1 MSQFKDQERDALAPP
16 SLKVSPQAAPFS
28 LADDTDTSDHPTNA
42 EPNANQ
48 AAASDDSK
56 NKSPKPPPWN
66 FVPPPKDDNDLK
78 DEHWYDKRERLR
90 QESLEQYRA
99 QYGDEAYH
107 AAVKNYK
114 SPYDEALEASNR
126 SWEGINQFLDL
137 TQHIAVFGMVAG
149 VVLVAIIAFGVLN
162 HQSGGPPVQWPDLTQ
177 LPIFDFLRGHNFKGV
192 SDMEQVLN
200 LLPFAAFGCAL
211 TTAFATYIARSAKS
225 REIDWT
231 DSHLML
237 EYSGPIN
244 LAFKWTA
251 IKSVDQIWRWDIFH
265 GRQPVFLLSTHEG
278 NVFKLKLSDIA
289 AKNNIGSFFSLIKEH
304 APKAKFNVD
313 PKFATDESYTELW
326 LKYFSK
332 ATDRTRSGLL
342 ERDMLVADG
351 MYRIVGTVGGGG
363 QGTAYLAIVE
373 KNQIPDSAYGSTG
386 VDGKVEVSMG
396 NKEARHIVKVDQGSS
411 EERKKLVIGQEV
423 VLKEYILPVH
433 RGQLTA
439 ERTAEKLKAEA
450 EILDKLDH
458 EHIVKLKDA
467 FIEDYRGYLVLDF
480 VSGESL
486 KSLTDRLG
494 PQTEEQIVD
503 WAIQALDILQYMHE
517 LTPSLVHRDITPDN
531 LMLQE
536 DGFIKLVDFNVA
548 YQVDS
553 SATATVVGKHAYI
566 PAEQFRGKPTP
577 QSDIYSLGGTMFYL
591 LTGKE
596 PEPISTSYP
605 AKHSQFVSPE
615 LDAIVAKATSTPLD
629 QRYKDVQ
636 EFKEDLVKLKKS
648 QAV

>member
-1 MSQFKDQERDALAPP
+1 MGQFKDHDKKAVAPP
-16 SLKVSPQAAPFS
+16 SLKVAPQTAAPPIES
-28 LADDTDTSDHPTNA
+28 ETAGNGS
-42 EPNANQ
+42 EGKQ
-48 AAASDDSK
+48 
-56 NKSPKPPPWN
+56 
-66 FVPPPKDDNDLK
+66 VPPPFTFEPPAMEEARKG
-78 DEHWYDKRERLR
+78 DEHWYDQRERLR
-90 QESLEQYRA
+90 QQELEKYR
-99 QYGDEAYH
+99 QLYGDEAYH
-107 AAVKNYK
+107 KALKNYR
-114 SPYDEALEASNR
+114 SPYEEAIEESNR
-126 SWEGINQFLDL
+126 SWQGVNQFLDITSHL
-137 TQHIAVFGMVAG
+137 AGFALFAGIIIVA
-149 VVLVAIIAFGVLN
+149 LVAFAALN
-162 HQSGGPPVQWPDLTQ
+162 GQSSGPHTEIDWSK
-177 LPIFDFLRGHNFKGV
+177 LPIWDFFNSLFHGHQFRSASNM
-192 SDMEQVLN
+192 DQVLN

-211 TTAFATYIARSAKS
+211 TTALATYIARSAKS

-251 IKSVDQIWRWDIFH
+251 IKSVDQIWRWDVFH
-265 GRQPVFLLSTHEG
+265 GKQPVFLLTTNEG
-278 NVFKLKLSDIA
+278 NVFRLKLSDIS

-342 ERDMLVADG
+342 EPDMVVADG

-396 NKEARHIVKVDQGSS
+396 NKEARHIVKVDQGTT

-494 PQTEEQIVD
+494 PQTEEQIID
-503 WAIQALDILQYMHE
+503 WAIQALDILQYMHG

-536 DGFIKLVDFNVA
+536 DGCIKLVDFNVA

-596 PEPISTSYP
+596 PEPISTSHP
-605 AKHSQFVSPE
+605 ANHSQFVSPE

-636 EFKEDLVKLKKS
+636 EFKADLLKLKKS
-648 QAV
+648 

>member
-1 MSQFKDQERDALAPP
+1 MSQFNDHEKDSFAQPTLEAVSQPT
-16 SLKVSPQAAPFS
+16 LKVSAQATPQLS
-28 LADDTDTSDHPTNA
+28 QTS
-42 EPNANQ
+42 
-48 AAASDDSK
+48 
-56 NKSPKPPPWN
+56 PPP
-66 FVPPPKDDNDLK
+66 FVFEAPPVEDAQS
-78 DEHWYDKRERLR
+78 DEQWYDKREKLR
-90 QESLEQYRA
+90 EEELDKYRK
-99 QYGDEAYH
+99 QYGDDAYYK
-107 AAVKNYK
+107 ALKNYK
-114 SPYDEALEASNR
+114 SPYEEAIEASNK
-126 SWEGINQFLDL
+126 SWQGVNQFLD
-137 TQHIAVFGMVAG
+137 IASHLMGFAVAAG
-149 VVLVAIIAFGVLN
+149 VIIIGLVVFNALN
-162 HQSGGPPVQWPDLTQ
+162 HQPNGPLPDFDWTNNPLYLFFKALTE
-177 LPIFDFLRGHNFKGV
+177 GHEFKGLE
-192 SDMEQVLN
+192 DMKDVLN
-200 LLPFAAFGCAL
+200 FLPFAAFGCAL
-211 TTAFATYIARSAKS
+211 TTALATYIARSAKT

-265 GRQPVFLLSTHEG
+265 GKQPVFLLTTQEG
-278 NVFKLKLSDIA
+278 NVFRLKLSDIT

-313 PKFATDESYTELW
+313 PAFATDESYTELW

-332 ATDRTRSGLL
+332 ATDRSRGGLL
-342 ERDMLVADG
+342 EPDMLVGDG
-351 MYRIVGTVGGGG
+351 MYKVVGTVGGGG

-373 KNQIPDSAYGSTG
+373 KDHIPESAYGSSG

-396 NKEARHIVKVDQGSS
+396 NKEARHILKIDQAAAGGK
-411 EERKKLVIGQEV
+411 KKLVRGQEV

-439 ERTAEKLKAEA
+439 ERTAEKLKSEA
-450 EILDKLDH
+450 EILNTLDH
-458 EHIVKLKDA
+458 EQIVKLKDA

-480 VSGESL
+480 VAGESL

-494 PQTEEQIVD
+494 PQTEEAVID
-503 WAIQALDILQYMHE
+503 WAIQTLDILEYMHN
-517 LTPSLVHRDITPDN
+517 LTPALVHRDITPDN
-531 LMLQE
+531 LMLQD
-536 DGFIKLVDFNVA
+536 DGHIKLVDFNVA

-596 PEPISTSYP
+596 PEPISTSHP
-605 AKHSQFVSPE
+605 ANHSELVSAE
-615 LDAIVAKATSTPLD
+615 LDKIVARATATPLAE
-629 QRYKDVQ
+629 RYSNVQ
-636 EFKEDLVKLKKS
+636 EFREDLKRLKR
-648 QAV
+648 

>member
-1 MSQFKDQERDALAPP
+1 MSHFKDQEKEALAAP
-16 SLKVSPQAAPFS
+16 SLKVSPQGAPKVVP
-28 LADDTDTSDHPTNA
+28 DGVETDEAGDLH
-42 EPNANQ
+42 
-48 AAASDDSK
+48 
-56 NKSPKPPPWN
+56 NKSTAAPPPWN
-66 FVPPPKDDNDLK
+66 FVPPQKDDSVS

-90 QESLEQYRA
+90 QESLNRYRA

-107 AAVKNYK
+107 AAIKNYK
-114 SPYDEALEASNR
+114 SPYEEALEASNR
-126 SWEGINQFLDL
+126 SWQGVNQFLDITSHL
-137 TQHIAVFGMVAG
+137 AGFALFAG
-149 VVLVAIIAFGVLN
+149 VIIVALVAFAALN
-162 HQSGGPPVQWPDLTQ
+162 GQNSGPPPDIDWSNN
-177 LPIFDFLRGHNFKGV
+177 PITEFLRVLFKGH
-192 SDMEQVLN
+192 DFRGANNMEQVLG

-251 IKSVDQIWRWDIFH
+251 IKNVDQIWRWDIFH
-265 GRQPVFLLSTHEG
+265 GRQPVFLLTTHEG

-342 ERDMLVADG
+342 EPGMVVADG
-351 MYRIVGTVGGGG
+351 MYKIVGTVGGGG
-363 QGTAYLAIVE
+363 QGTAYLAVVV
-373 KNQIPDSAYGSTG
+373 NDQIPETAYGSGG
-386 VDGKVEVSMG
+386 VQGKVEVSMG
-396 NKEARHIVKVDQGSS
+396 NKEARHIVKVDSNSS
-411 EERKKLVIGQEV
+411 EQRKKLIVGQEV

-494 PQTEEQIVD
+494 PQTENQIVD
-503 WAIQALDILQYMHE
+503 WAIQVLDILQYMHG

-566 PAEQFRGKPTP
+566 PAEQFRGKPTA

-596 PEPISTSYP
+596 PEPISTSHP
-605 AKHSQFVSPE
+605 ANHSDFVSAE
-615 LDAIVAKATSTPLD
+615 LDKIIARATSTPLNE
-629 QRYKDVQ
+629 RYATVQ
-636 EFKEDLVKLKKS
+636 EFKDDLMKLKR
-648 QAV
+648 

>member
-1 MSQFKDQERDALAPP
+1 MSQFKDHEREALAAPT
-16 SLKVSPQAAPFS
+16 LKV
-28 LADDTDTSDHPTNA
+28 
-42 EPNANQ
+42 
-48 AAASDDSK
+48 ASDEQQHGESDGQKTDAVISEEELLERSK
-56 NKSPKPPPWN
+56 SFVVRTHQGNSPR
-66 FVPPPKDDNDLK
+66 
-78 DEHWYDKRERLR
+78 Y
-90 QESLEQYRA
+90 S
-99 QYGDEAYH
+99 
-107 AAVKNYK
+107 
-114 SPYDEALEASNR
+114 SPYEEALAESER
-126 SWEGINQFLDL
+126 SWQGVNQFFEAA
-137 TQHIAVFGMVAG
+137 QRMFIF
-149 VVLVAIIAFGVLN
+149 VLIGCCIFLAMAAFMYFQKQN
-162 HQSGGPPVQWPDLTQ
+162 PGPQ
-177 LPIFDFLRGHNFKGV
+177 IEFDFSAFFNPFLGTHNFKNV
-192 SDMEQVLN
+192 NNMTQVLT
-200 LLPFAAFGCAL
+200 LLPWAAFGCAL
-211 TTAFATYIARSAKS
+211 TTALATYIARSAKS

-251 IKSVDQIWRWDIFH
+251 IKSVDQIWKWDIFH
-265 GRQPVFLLSTHEG
+265 GRQPVFLLTTNEG
-278 NVFKLKLSDIA
+278 NVFKLKLSDIS
-289 AKNNIGSFFSLIKEH
+289 AKNNVGSFFSLIKEH

-313 PKFATDESYTELW
+313 PAFATDESYTELW

-342 ERDMLVADG
+342 EKDMLVCDG
-351 MYRIVGTVGGGG
+351 MYRVVGTIGGGG

-373 KNQIPDSAYGSTG
+373 KDTIPESGYGREG

-396 NKEARHIVKVDQGSS
+396 NKEARHIMRVDPGTK
-411 EERKKLVIGQEV
+411 EARKKLVVGQEV
-423 VLKEYILPVH
+423 VLKEYVLPVH

-450 EILDKLDH
+450 EILNKLDH

-486 KSLTDRLG
+486 KNITDRRG
-494 PQTEEQIVD
+494 PQPEEAVID
-503 WAIQALDILQYMHE
+503 WAIQVLDILSYMHG

-531 LMLQE
+531 LMLQQ

-596 PEPISTSYP
+596 PEPISQSSP
-605 AKHSQFVSPE
+605 QNHRSDVSTE
-615 LDAIVAKATSTPLD
+615 LDLIIMKATATRLD
-629 QRYKDVQ
+629 ERYLNVE
-636 EFKEDLVKLKKS
+636 EFKADLLKLRK
-648 QAV
+648 

>member
-1 MSQFKDQERDALAPP
+1 MSQFKDQEKELVAPP
-16 SLKVSPQAAPFS
+16 KLKVSEAQPA
-28 LADDTDTSDHPTNA
+28 
-42 EPNANQ
+42 
-48 AAASDDSK
+48 
-56 NKSPKPPPWN
+56 PPPFE
-66 FVPPPKDDNDLK
+66 FVPPPIEEGYVNG
-78 DEHWYDKRERLR
+78 EHWYDRRERLR
-90 QESLEQYRA
+90 QEALDKYRA
-99 QYGDEAYH
+99 QHGDEAYH
-107 AAVKNYK
+107 LAIKHYK
-114 SPYDEALEASNR
+114 SPYEEAIEASNK
-126 SWEGINQFLDL
+126 SWQGVNQFLD
-137 TQHIAVFGMVAG
+137 IISNVAG
-149 VVLVAIIAFGVLN
+149 FALTGGVIIIALVVFASFQQHGNGSPPLN
-162 HQSGGPPVQWPDLTQ
+162 FDQ
-177 LPIFDFLRGHNFKGV
+177 LFEPIFEFFRVLFKGHQFKV
-192 SDMEQVLN
+192 SDMETVLN
-200 LLPFAAFGCAL
+200 ALPYAAFGCAL
-211 TTAFATYIARSAKS
+211 TTALATYIARSAKS

-251 IKSVDQIWRWDIFH
+251 IKSVDQIYRWDIFH
-265 GRQPVFLLSTHEG
+265 GRQPVFLLTTQEG
-278 NVFKLKLSDIA
+278 NVFRLKLSDIS

-332 ATDRTRSGLL
+332 ATDRARSGLL
-342 ERDMLVADG
+342 EKDMLVGDG
-351 MYRIVGTVGGGG
+351 MYRVIGTVGGGG

-373 KNQIPDSAYGSTG
+373 KDHIPDSAYGSQG
-386 VDGKVEVSMG
+386 VEGKIEVTMG
-396 NKEARHIVKVDQGSS
+396 NKEARHILKVDPNAASPG
-411 EERKKLVIGQEV
+411 KKLVKGQEV

-458 EHIVKLKDA
+458 ERIVKLKDA

-494 PQTEEQIVD
+494 PQPQEQVIE
-503 WAIQALDILQYMHE
+503 WAVQVLDILNYLHS

-531 LMLQE
+531 LILQE
-536 DGFIKLVDFNVA
+536 DGTIKLVDFNVA

-566 PAEQFRGKPTP
+566 PAEQFRGKPVP

-596 PEPISTSYP
+596 PEPISTAHP
-605 AKHSQFVSPE
+605 ANHSELVSIE
-615 LDAIVAKATSTPLD
+615 LDRVVARATATPLD
-629 QRYKDVQ
+629 ERYANVQ
-636 EFKEDLVKLKKS
+636 EFKDDLLNL
-648 QAV
+648 

>member
-1 MSQFKDQERDALAPP
+1 MSQFKDHEREALAAPT
-16 SLKVSPQAAPFS
+16 LKVTAADQ
-28 LADDTDTSDHPTNA
+28 LQNESDG
-42 EPNANQ
+42 E
-48 AAASDDSK
+48 
-56 NKSPKPPPWN
+56 KPDA
-66 FVPPPKDDNDLK
+66 VISEEEL
-78 DEHWYDKRERLR
+78 RERAK
-90 QESLEQYRA
+90 SLVVRTHQSGPSTA
-99 QYGDEAYH
+99 QNPRYS
-107 AAVKNYK
+107 
-114 SPYDEALEASNR
+114 SPYDEALADSDR
-126 SWEGINQFLDL
+126 SWQSINQFFEIAQRMFIFIL
-137 TQHIAVFGMVAG
+137 TGCCI
-149 VVLVAIIAFGVLN
+149 VLAMAAFMYFQKQNPGA
-162 HQSGGPPVQWPDLTQ
+162 SMEIPDLSG
-177 LPIFDFLRGHNFKGV
+177 LLGPFLGTHNFKNV
-192 SDMEQVLN
+192 SNMTQVLN
-200 LLPFAAFGCAL
+200 LLPWAAFGCAL

-251 IKSVDQIWRWDIFH
+251 IKSVDQIWKWDIFH
-265 GRQPVFLLSTHEG
+265 GRQPVFLLTTNEG
-278 NVFKLKLSDIA
+278 NVFTLKLSDIS
-289 AKNNIGSFFSLIKEH
+289 AKNNVGSFFSLIKEH

-313 PKFATDESYTELW
+313 PAFATDESYTELW

-342 ERDMLVADG
+342 EKDMLVCDG
-351 MYRIVGTVGGGG
+351 MYRVVGTIGGGG

-373 KNQIPDSAYGSTG
+373 KNTVPDSAYGREG

-396 NKEARHIVKVDQGSS
+396 NKEARHIMKVDPATKEQ
-411 EERKKLVIGQEV
+411 RKKLVVGQEV
-423 VLKEYILPVH
+423 VLKEYVLPVH

-486 KSLTDRLG
+486 KTITDRRG
-494 PQTEEQIVD
+494 PQPEEAVID
-503 WAIQALDILQYMHE
+503 WAIQVLDILSYMHS

-596 PEPISTSYP
+596 PEPISQSSP
-605 AKHSQFVSPE
+605 QNHRDDVSTE
-615 LDAIVAKATSTPLD
+615 LDSIVMKATASRLD
-629 QRYKDVQ
+629 ERYANV
-636 EFKEDLVKLKKS
+636 EAFKADLLKLKK
-648 QAV
+648 

>member
-1 MSQFKDQERDALAPP
+1 MSQFKDQEKEALSTP
-16 SLKVSPQAAPFS
+16 SLKVSPQAAPNVVS
-28 LADDTDTSDHPTNA
+28 NDA
-42 EPNANQ
+42 EKEGELDSQLKSQ
-48 AAASDDSK
+48 AA
-56 NKSPKPPPWN
+56 PPPWN
-66 FVPPPKDDNDLK
+66 FVPPQKDDSVS

-90 QESLEQYRA
+90 QESLDRYRS
-99 QYGDEAYH
+99 QYGDDAYH
-107 AAVKNYK
+107 AAIKNYK
-114 SPYDEALEASNR
+114 SPYEEALEASNK

-137 TQHIAVFGMVAG
+137 TQHIAVFGLMAG
-149 VVLVAIIAFGVLN
+149 IVLVAIIAFGVLN
-162 HQSGGPPVQWPDLTQ
+162 HNTGGPNIQWPDIST
-177 LPIFDFLRGHNFKGV
+177 LPIFDFLRGHSFKGV
-192 SDMEQVLN
+192 SDMDQVLN

-251 IKSVDQIWRWDIFH
+251 IKNVDQIWRWDIFH
-265 GRQPVFLLSTHEG
+265 GRQPVFLLTTHEG
-278 NVFKLKLSDIA
+278 NVFKLKLSDIS

-342 ERDMLVADG
+342 EPDMVVADG

-363 QGTAYLAIVE
+363 QGTAYLAVVI
-373 KNQIPDSAYGSTG
+373 NDQIPESAYGSEG
-386 VDGKVEVSMG
+386 VEGKVEVSMG
-396 NKEARHIVKVDQGSS
+396 NKEARHIVRVDKNSS
-411 EERKKLVIGQEV
+411 EQRKKLVVGQEV

-494 PQTEEQIVD
+494 PQTEDQIVD
-503 WAIQALDILQYMHE
+503 WAIQVLDILQYMHG

-566 PAEQFRGKPTP
+566 PAEQFRGKPTA

-596 PEPISTSYP
+596 PEPISTSHP
-605 AKHSQFVSPE
+605 ANHSDFVSFE
-615 LDAIVAKATSTPLD
+615 LDRIIAKATSTPLNE
-629 QRYKDVQ
+629 RYATVQ
-636 EFKEDLVKLKKS
+636 EFKEDLMKLKR
-648 QAV
+648 

>member
-1 MSQFKDQERDALAPP
+1 MD
-16 SLKVSPQAAPFS
+16 
-28 LADDTDTSDHPTNA
+28 
-42 EPNANQ
+42 
-48 AAASDDSK
+48 
-56 NKSPKPPPWN
+56 
-66 FVPPPKDDNDLK
+66 
-78 DEHWYDKRERLR
+78 
-90 QESLEQYRA
+90 
-99 QYGDEAYH
+99 
-107 AAVKNYK
+107 
-114 SPYDEALEASNR
+114 
-126 SWEGINQFLDL
+126 
-137 TQHIAVFGMVAG
+137 
-149 VVLVAIIAFGVLN
+149 
-162 HQSGGPPVQWPDLTQ
+162 
-177 LPIFDFLRGHNFKGV
+177 
-192 SDMEQVLN
+192 QVLN

-211 TTAFATYIARSAKS
+211 TTAFATYIARSSKS

-251 IKSVDQIWRWDIFH
+251 IKSVDQIWKWDIFH
-265 GRQPVFLLSTHEG
+265 GRQPVFLLTTNEG
-278 NVFKLKLSDIA
+278 NVFKLKLSDIT
-289 AKNNIGSFFSLIKEH
+289 AKNNVGSFFSLIKEH

-313 PKFATDESYTELW
+313 PNFATDESYTELW

-332 ATDRTRSGLL
+332 ATDRARSGLL
-342 ERDMLVADG
+342 EKDMLVCDG
-351 MYRIVGTVGGGG
+351 MYRVVGTIGGGG

-373 KNQIPDSAYGSTG
+373 RDQIPDSAYGAESA
-386 VDGKVEVSMG
+386 DGKVAVSLG
-396 NKEARHIVKVDQGSS
+396 NKDARHILRVDPSTTEQ
-411 EERKKLVIGQEV
+411 RKKLVLGQEV
-423 VLKEYILPVH
+423 VLKEYVLPVH

-439 ERTAEKLKAEA
+439 ERTAEKLQAEA

-458 EHIVKLKDA
+458 EQIVKLKDA

-480 VSGESL
+480 VPGESL

-494 PQTEEQIVD
+494 PQKEEQIIN
-503 WAIQALDILQYMHE
+503 WAIQVLDILSYMHG

-596 PEPISTSYP
+596 PEPISTSHP
-605 AKHSQFVSPE
+605 ANHSQFVSPE
-615 LDAIVAKATSTPLD
+615 LDEIVAKATATPLLE
-629 QRYKDVQ
+629 RYANVED
-636 EFKEDLVKLKKS
+636 FKNDLLRLKK
-648 QAV
+648 

>member
-1 MSQFKDQERDALAPP
+1 MSQFKDQEKEALAPP
-16 SLKVSPQAAPFS
+16 SLKVSPQAAPPFV
-28 LADDTDTSDHPTNA
+28 ADGADANSCPANA
-42 EPNANQ
+42 EQNANR
-48 AAASDDSK
+48 ATANGDSK
-56 NKSPKPPPWN
+56 DKSSSPPPWN
-66 FVPPPKDDNDLK
+66 FVPPTRDDNNRG

-126 SWEGINQFLDL
+126 SWEGINQFLDITAHLAGFAL
-137 TQHIAVFGMVAG
+137 TAGIIIVGLIVFAT
-149 VVLVAIIAFGVLN
+149 LN
-162 HQSGGPPVQWPDLTQ
+162 AHSAGPPPEIDWSNVWLFQFFKVLSE
-177 LPIFDFLRGHNFKGV
+177 GHAFKGV
-192 SDMEQVLN
+192 NNMEQVLN

-265 GRQPVFLLSTHEG
+265 GRQPVFLLSTNEG

-342 ERDMLVADG
+342 ETDMLVADG

-373 KNQIPDSAYGSTG
+373 KNQIPESAYGSTG
-386 VDGKVEVSMG
+386 LDGKVEVSMG
-396 NKEARHIVKVDQGSS
+396 NKEARHIVKVDQGAS
-411 EERKKLVIGQEV
+411 EPRKKLVIGQEV

-605 AKHSQFVSPE
+605 ANHSQFVSPE

-636 EFKEDLVKLKKS
+636 EFKDELLKLKKS
-648 QAV
+648 

>member
-1 MSQFKDQERDALAPP
+1 MSQYKDQEKEAIAPP
-16 SLKVSPQAAPFS
+16 KLKVPSQAEEQTPPPFVFDAPP
-28 LADDTDTSDHPTNA
+28 L
-42 EPNANQ
+42 EE
-48 AAASDDSK
+48 SK
-56 NKSPKPPPWN
+56 NG
-66 FVPPPKDDNDLK
+66 

-90 QESLEQYRA
+90 QEELEKYRS
-99 QYGDEAYH
+99 QYGDDAYYK
-107 AAVKNYK
+107 ALSNNK
-114 SPYDEALEASNR
+114 SPYEEALEQSNR
-126 SWEGINQFLDL
+126 SWQGVNQFLDITSNL
-137 TQHIAVFGMVAG
+137 MGFALVAG
-149 VVLVAIIAFGVLN
+149 VIIVGLIAFSMLN
-162 HQSGGPPVQWPDLTQ
+162 AQSPTPPVN
-177 LPIFDFLRGHNFKGV
+177 FDWSNTWLYEFFKSMTKGHDFRGISGI
-192 SDMEQVLN
+192 DQVLT

-211 TTAFATYIARSAKS
+211 TTALATYIARYAKS

-251 IKSVDQIWRWDIFH
+251 IKSVDQVWRWDIFH
-265 GRQPVFLLSTHEG
+265 GKQPVFLLTTQEG
-278 NVFKLKLSDIA
+278 NVFRLKLSDIT

-313 PKFATDESYTELW
+313 PAFATDESYTELW

-332 ATDRTRSGLL
+332 ATDRARGGLL
-342 ERDMLVADG
+342 EPDMIVGDG

-363 QGTAYLAIVE
+363 QGTAYLAIVLKTHVAE
-373 KNQIPDSAYGSTG
+373 SGYGRSG

-396 NKEARHIVKVDQGSS
+396 NKEARHIMRVDQSASG
-411 EERKKLVIGQEV
+411 KGKQLIVGQEV

-450 EILDKLDH
+450 EILNQLDH

-480 VSGESL
+480 VAGESL

-494 PQTEEQIVD
+494 PQKEEAIID
-503 WAIQALDILQYMHE
+503 WAIQTLDILDYMHG
-517 LTPSLVHRDITPDN
+517 LTPALVHRDITPDN

-536 DGFIKLVDFNVA
+536 DGHIKLVDFNVA

-566 PAEQFRGKPTP
+566 PAEQFRGKPVP

-596 PEPISTSYP
+596 PEPISTSHP
-605 AKHSQFVSPE
+605 ANHSEFVSPE
-615 LDAIVAKATSTPLD
+615 LDRIVAKATATTLND
-629 QRYKDVQ
+629 RYANVL
-636 EFKEDLVKLKKS
+636 EFKEDLLRLKK
-648 QAV
+648 V

>member
-1 MSQFKDQERDALAPP
+1 MSHFKDHEREALAAPV
-16 SLKVSPQAAPFS
+16 LKVTPDQQAE
-28 LADDTDTSDHPTNA
+28 A
-42 EPNANQ
+42 EKNQESSTEEIGEQAN
-48 AAASDDSK
+48 
-56 NKSPKPPPWN
+56 N
-66 FVPPPKDDNDLK
+66 FVVRK
-78 DEHWYDKRERLR
+78 H
-90 QESLEQYRA
+90 
-99 QYGDEAYH
+99 EAPQNSSTT
-107 AAVKNYK
+107 AAYA
-114 SPYDEALEASNR
+114 SPYEEAVAASNR
-126 SWEGINQFLDL
+126 SWEGINQFFELA
-137 TQHIAVFGMVAG
+137 QHAFVYLVGGLCILLAMAAFMYFQKQNPG
-149 VVLVAIIAFGVLN
+149 V
-162 HQSGGPPVQWPDLTQ
+162 PPVEL
-177 LPIFDFLRGHNFKGV
+177 DFSGLLSPFLGGHNFKNV
-192 SDMEQVLN
+192 NNMTQVLN
-200 LLPFAAFGCAL
+200 LLPWAAFGCAL

-225 REIDWT
+225 RELDWT

-251 IKSVDQIWRWDIFH
+251 IKSVDQIWKWDIFH
-265 GRQPVFLLSTHEG
+265 GRQPVFLLTTNEG
-278 NVFKLKLSDIA
+278 NVFRLKLSDIT
-289 AKNNIGSFFSLIKEH
+289 AKNNVGSFFSLIKEH

-313 PKFATDESYTELW
+313 PAFATDESYTELW

-342 ERDMLVADG
+342 EKDMLVCDG
-351 MYRIVGTVGGGG
+351 MYRVVGTIGGGG

-373 KNQIPDSAYGSTG
+373 KDTIPESAYGKEG

-396 NKEARHIVKVDQGSS
+396 NKEARHIMKVDPATK
-411 EERKKLVIGQEV
+411 EERKQLVVGQEV
-423 VLKEYILPVH
+423 VLKEYVLPVH

-450 EILDKLDH
+450 EILNKLDH

-480 VSGESL
+480 VAGESL
-486 KSLTDRLG
+486 KTITDRRG
-494 PQTEEQIVD
+494 PQPEEAVID
-503 WAIQALDILQYMHE
+503 WAIQTLDILSYMHG

-531 LMLQE
+531 LMLQQ
-536 DGFIKLVDFNVA
+536 DGFVKLVDFNVA

-596 PEPISTSYP
+596 PEPISQSSP
-605 AKHSQFVSPE
+605 QNHRQDVSTE
-615 LDAIVAKATSTPLD
+615 LDLIVMKATATRLD
-629 QRYKDVQ
+629 ERYASVED
-636 EFKEDLVKLKKS
+636 FKADLLKLKK
-648 QAV
+648 